1 MPRSTQQIIDQA
13 EELSRSFE
21 EHEPGPDDERPAEAV
36 EAIRRAALQRSFA
49 ERQVQEAVKRAR
61 KDGLSWAMVGA
72 ALGTSGEAARQRYS

>member
-21 EHEPGPDDERPAEAV
+21 VNEPGPGDERPV
-36 EAIRRAALQRSFA
+36 EAFESIRQAALQRSVA
-49 ERQVQEAVKRAR
+49 ERQVQDAVLRAR